1 MTRKIIIDTDPGV
14 DDAIAILMALASPA
28 ELDILGIVA
37 IAGNVGLAK
46 NARNALQL
54 VELSGRTDIPVYAG
68 CERPMKRILVTAEE
82 THGTTGMDGPTLPAP
97 KIQLQDQHGIDFI
110 IDTLRKTDAGTV
122 TLCTLGPLTN
132 IAMALIKAP
141 DIAPRIQEI
150 VMMAGAYFQVG
161 NVTPTAEF
169 NVYVDPDAADIVL
182 RSGVPIVMAP
192 LDLTHKILT
201 TPKRLDAIKALPNK
215 AGQAAGQMLTFY
227 SHYDVEKY
235 GIEGAPLHDPC
246 VIAYLLKPEL
256 FKAKP
261 VGIRVETG
269 SELTMG
275 MTVVD
280 YWGNMGWPKNVQYL
294 HSGDADGFYALVTE
308 RLGRLP

>member
-14 DDAIAILMALASPA
+14 DDAIAILTALASPE
-28 ELDILGIVA
+28 ELEILGIVA

-46 NARNALQL
+46 NANNALKL

-68 CERPMKRILVTAEE
+68 CERPLKRVLVTAEE
-82 THGTTGMDGPTLPAP
+82 THGSTGMDGPDLPDP
-97 KIQLQDQHGIDFI
+97 KIKLQAQHGVDFI
-110 IDTLRKTDAGTV
+110 IETLRKYDAGSI

-141 DIAPRIQEI
+141 DIAKRIREI

-182 RSGVPIVMAP
+182 RSGVPIIMAP

-201 TPKRLDAIKALPNK
+201 TPKRLNAIKALTNK
-215 AGQAAGQMLTFY
+215 SGKAAGEMLTFY

-256 FKAKP
+256 FTAKH
-261 VGIRVETG
+261 VGIRVETA
-269 SELTMG
+269 SDLTMG

-280 YWGNMGWPKNVQYL
+280 YWNKMGWPKNVQYL
-294 HSGDADGFYALVTE
+294 HSGDADGFYALITE
-308 RLGRLP
+308 RLSRLS